1 MEERYCTECRA
12 LIPEKE
18 TVCPACGVFAGD
30 IFDGKLPRKKR
41 SHAWWIIPLLLLG
54 GVIAFLVMK
63 ESDVI
68 APKRATSTQQRK
80 LRFPLSQT
88 DAMTALR
95 RFLTTPERSER
106 CVALIAKHS
115 EATTYIITAVD
126 SCKHVK
132 LGDFAVDK
140 ATANIKKH

>member
-1 MEERYCTECRA
+1 MDERYCTECRA

-18 TVCPACGVFAGD
+18 SVCPACGVFAGD
-30 IFDGKLPRKKR
+30 IFDGKLPHKKR

-54 GVIAFLVMK
+54 GVIAFVVMK
-63 ESDVI
+63 ETDVI
-68 APKRATSTQQRK
+68 TPRRTHLIERK
-80 LRFPLSQT
+80 LHFPLSQA

-95 RFLTTPERSER
+95 RFLTTSERSER
-106 CVALIAKHS
+106 CVALIAKPS

-132 LGDFAVDK
+132 LGEFAVDK
-140 ATANIKKH
+140 RTAHIIKKP

>member
-30 IFDGKLPRKKR
+30 VFDGKLPRKKR
-41 SHAWWIIPLLLLG
+41 SHAWWVVPLLMLG
-54 GVIAFLVMK
+54 ALVAFILMREPVHVIPANRVHLV
-63 ESDVI
+63 
-68 APKRATSTQQRK
+68 RR
-80 LRFPLSQT
+80 LRLPLSQT

-95 RFLTTPERSER
+95 SFLTTSDRSER
-106 CVALIAKHS
+106 CVALIAKRKTGDQYVI
-115 EATTYIITAVD
+115 AAVD

-132 LGDFAVDK
+132 LGDFAVDAK
-140 ATANIKKH
+140 NAHITKR